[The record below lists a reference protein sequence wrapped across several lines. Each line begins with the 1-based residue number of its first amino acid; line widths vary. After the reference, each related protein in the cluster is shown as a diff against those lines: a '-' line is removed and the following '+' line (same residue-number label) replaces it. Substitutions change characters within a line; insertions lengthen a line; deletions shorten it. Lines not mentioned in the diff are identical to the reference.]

1 MIRRPP
7 RSTQSRSSAASDVYK
22 RQVARLR
29 RHDKQRFADID
40 LLLQVAYGRGHGGV
54 EDIELRVT
62 VFLAES
68 AAKHLWTQ
76 TRPTHAQHHGI
87 FEFGL
92 ANFLSKCHQ
101 LGNMRLHGLGKLE
114 PAKRVANDRLVP
126 RIVLPHR
133 RVLLPYAGDN
143 LLLVE
148 VLKGAFEIALILAYG
163 CTVTSD
169 DGTRHLD
176 PTS

>member
-68 AAKHLWTQ
+68 AAEHLWTQ
-76 TRPTHAQHHGI
+76 TRPAHAQHHGI
-87 FEFGL
+87 FELGL
-92 ANFLSKCHQ
+92 ANFLCERNQ
-101 LGNMRLHGLGKLE
+101 LANMGLHSLSKLE

-126 RIVLPHR
+126 RIVLPYR
-133 RVLLPYAGDN
+133 GVLLPHAGDD
-143 LLLVE
+143 LLLVKA
-148 VLKGAFEIALILAYG
+148 LK
-163 CTVTSD
+163 
-169 DGTRHLD
+169 
-176 PTS
+176 